1 MDAEKFLND
10 RADHHIRYLFKAFL
24 GIMED
29 LKNNHEVNF
38 EKLYDNIPEEHHSLL
53 EMGDYFDEKYYNLY
67 RKKVLDI
74 GNSVLREYNNE
85 LENLTV
91 EFKFNK

>member
-10 RADHHIRYLFKAFL
+10 RSDHHIRCLFKAFL

-29 LKNNHEVNF
+29 LKNIHEINF
-38 EKLYDNIPEEHHSLL
+38 DKLYNTIPKEYHGLL
-53 EMGDYFDEKYYNLY
+53 ELGDYFDEKQYNLY

-74 GNSVLREYNNE
+74 GNCVLREYNNE

-91 EFKFNK
+91 EFKFKK